1 MPGRSPV
8 PLDQRDRAP
17 LLAHMAA
24 TGTPSSALSGPGY
37 AGNPLLS
44 PSSPPG
50 SGTTGGNPLLG
61 GSPNPLAMA
70 QAPQPAPAAAMPSQP
85 PPALPPGPPPPPAA
99 LADGPT
105 AAPWLDALRSSNMP
119 PDQVDMHAER
129 NDGLVHVLGTLAAK
143 GGDLTHKDVTG
154 AAMAGVKS
162 GQFTPEEAA
171 QFVSSLSG
179 DPKQMRGEVKSALT
193 NAVLSSVSLAALKME
208 RTPPAGAAPMSQ
220 PTLAGAQGAA

>member
-1 MPGRSPV
+1 MPRQSPI

-17 LLAHMAA
+17 LLASMAGA
-24 TGTPSSALSGPGY
+24 PPGALSRPSPYTNALTDPAPPPIGSGAT
-37 AGNPLLS
+37 AGNPLL
-44 PSSPPG
+44 
-50 SGTTGGNPLLG
+50 GTM
-61 GSPNPLAMA
+61 PNALATA
-70 QAPQPAPAAAMPSQP
+70 QTPQPVPAAAMPSQP
-85 PPALPPGPPPPPAA
+85 PTALPPGPPPPPAA

-119 PDQVDMHAER
+119 PDQVDQHAER

-143 GGDLTHKDVTG
+143 GDDLTHKDVTG

-162 GQFTPEEAA
+162 GQFTPEEAS

-179 DPKQMRGEVKSALT
+179 DPKQMRAEVKGALT

-208 RTPPAGAAPMSQ
+208 RTPPAAAASTPQPM
-220 PTLAGAQGAA
+220 PAGAQGTA